1 MTLGAIYLAVAL
13 PGPAETAAVEND
25 PAWTEELK
33 TDHVAVAI
41 FDEGKVSGYFTARFR
56 GLRAK
61 EIDKYRIES
70 MLVDALHRAIYAGGL
85 VDARAPMSADF
96 MALAADVEKRVN
108 EKAGSQVVENVSL
121 DDVVF
126 MAHE

>member
-1 MTLGAIYLAVAL
+1 MYIAVAL
-13 PGPAETAAVEND
+13 PGPAETAAVEAE
-25 PAWTEELK
+25 PAWTDELK

-56 GLRAK
+56 GRRAK
-61 EIDKYRIES
+61 EIDKYRIEA

-85 VDARAPMSADF
+85 VDAQAPLGADYK
-96 MALAADVEKRVN
+96 ALAADVEKRVN
-108 EKAGSQVVENVSL
+108 EKAGKQAVE
-121 DDVVF
+121 DVTLEDVAF